1 MLYYLHHSKAIS
13 LCKTVVK
20 HCFVIR
26 SCMLCFDLCTA
37 MVNIIL
43 IISRKREPPDQL
55 SYLYALFKFFIFMFY
70 VGVLEKLYVGS
81 LNKNTTKR
89 EIEEVSHILRVHTTL
104 SYFLKRSI
112 ALLVLRFNF
121 NT

>member
-1 MLYYLHHSKAIS
+1 
-13 LCKTVVK
+13 
-20 HCFVIR
+20 
-26 SCMLCFDLCTA
+26 MLCFDLCTA

-43 IISRKREPPDQL
+43 IISRKREPLDQL
-55 SYLYALFKFFIFMFY
+55 SYLCALFKFFIFMFY